1 MTKRKHV
8 PLRSCVVCRSKRPKQ
23 QLIRIVR
30 TTEGMVQ
37 VDATGKTNGRGAY
50 LCSQPACWV
59 GGVTRGKL
67 SQALKTEIK
76 ESTRER
82 LITFAPGREN
92 YQPPA
97 EPVGDSR
104 AFDKK

>member
-37 VDATGKTNGRGAY
+37 VDASGKTNGRGAY

-97 EPVGDSR
+97 EPAVDSR
-104 AFDKK
+104 AFNKK

>member
-8 PLRSCVVCRSKRPKQ
+8 PLRSCVVCRTKRPKRE
-23 QLIRIVR
+23 LVRIVR
-30 TTEGMVQ
+30 TTGDEVL
-37 VDATGKTNGRGAY
+37 VDASGKLNGRGAY
-50 LCSQPACWV
+50 LCSEPACWV

-67 SQALKTEIK
+67 SQALKTELRK
-76 ESTRER
+76 STRER

-97 EPVGDSR
+97 EPSR
-104 AFDKK
+104 DPRPVENR

>member
-8 PLRSCVVCRSKRPKQ
+8 PLRSCVVCRNKRPKR

-30 TTEGMVQ
+30 TTGGMVQ
-37 VDATGKTNGRGAY
+37 VDVSGKTNGRGAY
-50 LCSQPACWV
+50 LCSEPACWV

-92 YQPPA
+92 YHPPA
-97 EPVGDSR
+97 EPAGDSR
-104 AFDKK
+104 TFDTK